1 MEPPAWILKNA
12 MKVLKVALMEDLSAI
27 SLVTLL
33 FMHIKGFHG
42 LWKYAIDKIEG
53 ICKFSTTI
61 STLSLEAV

>member
-42 LWKYAIDKIEG
+42 LWKYAIDKIE
-53 ICKFSTTI
+53 TTY
-61 STLSLEAV
+61 SVDPHNFYTQSEAV